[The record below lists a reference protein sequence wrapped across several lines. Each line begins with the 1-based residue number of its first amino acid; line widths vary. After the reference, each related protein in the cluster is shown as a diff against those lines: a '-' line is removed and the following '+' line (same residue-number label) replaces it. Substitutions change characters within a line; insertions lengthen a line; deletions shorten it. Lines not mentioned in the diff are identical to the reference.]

1 MLPYMILVYRSK
13 AEVQAGSIYV
23 TKSLVFDTTFTCDLG
38 HETVSS
44 TRPGKLFPQVQL
56 PGTDTI

>member
-1 MLPYMILVYRSK
+1 MILVYRSK

-44 TRPGKLFPQVQL
+44 TRPGKWFPQVQL